1 MANKDYKMIFQ
12 EYCTW
17 IKGKN
22 GKYVRVV
29 RVPVLKNIDHLYFS
43 ANIESKTEV
52 SDLHFLGILVN
63 AQTIYVTHANT
74 FRSLFDCKGEDIVTI
89 QEAFKETEK
98 IIGEQIQAVAKG
110 IARPNMDLQMRNEA
124 LELAYMTFVRDAS
137 PILQFAY
144 NGYTQVDVLSIA
156 LQSEDAVKN
165 FAKKYFEENHNSCLK
180 NLAVY
185 EVAMNLIE
193 TWQNNQE
200 HIANLSRTMFQ
211 ALRGK
216 TTIAIVKI
224 GNKTYETI
232 AERFGNVYVD
242 KKTGEYK
249 ISEIPVKDKSMPKR
263 QQTVVVTKNSITEL
277 KAING
282 KILYEKKEQIAKT

>member
-1 MANKDYKMIFQ
+1 MIFQ

-17 IKGKN
+17 IKGEN

-43 ANIESKTEV
+43 ANIGSKTEV

-74 FRSLFDCKGEDIVTI
+74 FRSLFDCKEEGIITI

-98 IIGEQIQAVAKG
+98 IIGEQIQVVAKE
-110 IARPNMDLQMRNEA
+110 ITRPDMDLQMRNKA
-124 LELAYMTFVRDAS
+124 VELAYMAFVRDTS

-144 NGYTQVDVLSIA
+144 NGYTQVDVLSIS
-156 LQSEDAVKN
+156 LQSEDAVKD
-165 FAKKYFEENHNSCLK
+165 FAKKYFEENRNSCLK
-180 NLAVY
+180 TLAVY
-185 EVAMNLIE
+185 EMAMNLIE

-216 TTIAIVKI
+216 TVITIVKI
-224 GNKTYETI
+224 GDKTYETM

-242 KKTGEYK
+242 KRTGEYQ
-249 ISEIPVKDKSMPKR
+249 ISEILVKDKSMPKR
-263 QQTVVVTKNSITEL
+263 QQTVIVAKNSITEL
-277 KAING
+277 KANNG
-282 KILYEKKEQIAKT
+282 KILWKKVRKGNAL

>member
-1 MANKDYKMIFQ
+1 MIFQ

-17 IKGKN
+17 IKGEN

-74 FRSLFDCKGEDIVTI
+74 FRSLFDCKEEGIITI

-98 IIGEQIQAVAKG
+98 IIGEQIQVVAKG
-110 IARPNMDLQMRNEA
+110 ITRPDIDLQMRNKA
-124 LELAYMTFVRDAS
+124 VELAYMAFVRDAS
-137 PILQFAY
+137 PILQFTY
-144 NGYTQVDVLSIA
+144 NGYTQVDVLSIS
-156 LQSEDAVKN
+156 LQSEDAVKD
-165 FAKKYFEENHNSCLK
+165 FAKKYFEENRNSCLK
-180 NLAVY
+180 TLAVY

-216 TTIAIVKI
+216 TFITIVKI
-224 GNKTYETI
+224 GDKTYETI

-242 KKTGEYK
+242 KRTGEYQ
-249 ISEIPVKDKSMPKR
+249 ISEILVKDKSMPKR
-263 QQTVVVTKNSITEL
+263 QQTVVVAKNSITEL
-277 KAING
+277 KANNG
-282 KILYEKKEQIAKT
+282 KILWKKVRTGNAL